1 LGAVSKL
8 EVRTSEIRGETV
20 FKLEINEKKYP
31 TDKAKGSAR
40 KYNVSRF
47 QILDSGRWIRK
58 RKAGLWMLET

>member
-31 TDKAKGSAR
+31 IDKAKGSAR

-47 QILDSGRWIRK
+47 
-58 RKAGLWMLET
+58 